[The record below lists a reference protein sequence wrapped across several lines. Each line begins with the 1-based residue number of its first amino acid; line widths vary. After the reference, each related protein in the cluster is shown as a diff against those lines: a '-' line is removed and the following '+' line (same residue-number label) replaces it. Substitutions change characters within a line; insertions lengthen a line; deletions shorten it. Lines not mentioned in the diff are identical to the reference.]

1 MVCGFCMNG
10 QKLKWKIPLIVV
22 KPVHAYKNRSFGL
35 KSVHPFEMDL
45 KPVQAQFSNK

>member
-1 MVCGFCMNG
+1 MNG

-22 KPVHAYKNRSFGL
+22 KPMHINGSFGL

-45 KPVQAQFSNK
+45 KPVQAQFSID